1 MSTEVSCFYLLM
13 GIVATGK
20 KCRQERSINRLAL
33 QGFVFKTFLV
43 TVIHEC
49 DTVNVS
55 YSYVIGEKSCELNN
69 RTKEARPENF
79 LRDPSRFYHKR
90 LVDRGM

>member
-43 TVIHEC
+43 TAIHEC
-49 DTVNVS
+49 DTVN
-55 YSYVIGEKSCELNN
+55 
-69 RTKEARPENF
+69 ENF

>member
-13 GIVATGK
+13 GIVATSGK
-20 KCRQERSINRLAL
+20 QCRQERSINRLAL

-43 TVIHEC
+43 TAIHEC

-55 YSYVIGEKSCELNN
+55 YSPVN
-69 RTKEARPENF
+69 
-79 LRDPSRFYHKR
+79 
-90 LVDRGM
+90 